1 MGLISRANQQAAL
14 GRSDILD
21 DIANLIAQV
30 KQGHIDA
37 YQAIVQRFQD
47 MAVGYGYARL
57 GDLQLAEDA
66 AQEAFIAAYFE
77 LPSLHEPQAF
87 AGWFRRI
94 VVKQIDRIRRK
105 RRSALSLDS
114 LPNIVGEQRDLS
126 EMIVQQEVYDAVL
139 MAIQQLPVSQR
150 EVVTLFYIGAYSHND
165 ISAFLDISCST
176 VKMRLYHA
184 RKRLQSQLASLIE
197 ERLPDQRP
205 SRDTRYVRNIMS
217 FQVTA
222 KQVPAQK
229 IVSLTRRVFI
239 GDLQAHL
246 DGSIKQLMAYAQANN
261 LLIAGL
267 PFSVYH
273 GAVSEDQAGSV
284 EICLPITG
292 DVHPSGDI
300 QVREVPAAQVAYTT
314 TSLRQS
320 IFPGVLNAYV
330 AIKDW
335 IAANQHQIA
344 DSPREIYLNF
354 NTSIFSPTASLDDP
368 CVEIAWPYQ

>member
-1 MGLISRANQQAAL
+1 MANKQAAIMS
-14 GRSDILD
+14 RDSLD
-21 DIANLIAQV
+21 DLVHLIAQV
-30 KQGHIDA
+30 KQGHVGV
-37 YQAIVQRFQD
+37 YESIVRRFQD
-47 MAVGYGYARL
+47 MAVGYGYALL
-57 GDLQLAEDA
+57 GDFQLAEDA
-66 AQEAFIAAYFE
+66 AQEAFVVAYFE
-77 LPSLHEPQAF
+77 LPNLREPQAF
-87 AGWFRRI
+87 PGWFRRI
-94 VVKQIDRIRRK
+94 VAKQIDRIRRK
-105 RRSALSLDS
+105 RRSGLSLDHLS
-114 LPNIVGEQRDLS
+114 NIASAQPDPADV
-126 EMIVQQEVYDAVL
+126 VAQQEVYDAL
-139 MAIQQLPVSQR
+139 LTAIQQLPVSQR
-150 EVVTLFYIGAYSHND
+150 EVVALFYIGAYSQND

-205 SRDTRYVRNIMS
+205 SRDTRFVRKIMS

-222 KQVPAQK
+222 KQAQAQK
-229 IVSLTRRVFI
+229 TVSITRRVFI

-261 LLIAGL
+261 LVTAGL

-273 GAVSEDQAGSV
+273 GAVREDQAGSV
-284 EICLPITG
+284 EVCLPITG
-292 DVHPSGDI
+292 DVHASDDI
-300 QVREVPAAQVAYTT
+300 QVREFPAVQLASTI

-320 IFPGVLNAYV
+320 IFPGVLNAYA
-330 AIKDW
+330 AIEEW
-335 IAANQHQIA
+335 IAANHHQIA

>member
-1 MGLISRANQQAAL
+1 M
-14 GRSDILD
+14 D
-21 DIANLIAQV
+21 DVASLIAQV
-30 KQGHIDA
+30 KQGHIGV
-37 YQAIVQRFQD
+37 YEAIVRRFQD

-57 GDLQLAEDA
+57 GDFQLAEDA

-77 LPSLHEPQAF
+77 LPSLHDPQAF
-87 AGWFRRI
+87 PGWFRRI

-105 RRSALSLDS
+105 HRSALSLDNLS
-114 LPNIVGEQRDLS
+114 NIAGEQPDLA
-126 EMIVQQEVYDAVL
+126 EMLVQQEVYDALL

-150 EVVTLFYIGAYSHND
+150 EVVTLFYIGAYSHSE
-165 ISAFLDISCST
+165 ISAFLDISRST

-184 RKRLQSQLASLIE
+184 RQRLQNQLASLIE
-197 ERLPDQRP
+197 ERLSDQRP
-205 SRDTRYVRNIMS
+205 SRDTRFVRKIMS

-222 KQVPAQK
+222 KQIQAQK
-229 IVSLTRRVFI
+229 TVSITRRVFI

-267 PFSVYH
+267 PFSIYH
-273 GAVSEDQAGSV
+273 GAVSEDQDGSV
-284 EICLPITG
+284 EVCLPIAG

-300 QVREVPAAQVAYTT
+300 RTQELPAVQLAYTI

-320 IFPGVLNAYV
+320 IFPGVLNAYA

-344 DSPREIYLNF
+344 ASPREIYLNF
-354 NTSIFSPTASLDDP
+354 NRSIFSPTATLDDP

>member
-1 MGLISRANQQAAL
+1 M
-14 GRSDILD
+14 D
-21 DIANLIAQV
+21 DLASLIAQV
-30 KQGHIDA
+30 KQGHIGV
-37 YQAIVQRFQD
+37 YESIVRRFQD

-77 LPSLHEPQAF
+77 LPSLRDPQAF
-87 AGWFRRI
+87 PGWFRRI
-94 VVKQIDRIRRK
+94 VVKQIDRVRRK
-105 RRSALSLDS
+105 RRSALSLDNLS
-114 LPNIVGEQRDLS
+114 NISIEQPDLAD
-126 EMIVQQEVYDAVL
+126 MVVQQEVYDALLV
-139 MAIQQLPVSQR
+139 AIQQLPVSQR

-165 ISAFLDISCST
+165 ISAFLDISRST

-197 ERLPDQRP
+197 EQLPDQRP
-205 SRDTRYVRNIMS
+205 SRDTRFVRKIMS

-222 KQVPAQK
+222 KQIQAQK
-229 IVSLTRRVFI
+229 IVSITQRVFI

-267 PFSVYH
+267 PFSIYH
-273 GAVSEDQAGSV
+273 GAVSEDQDGSV
-284 EICLPITG
+284 EVCLPITG
-292 DVHPSGDI
+292 DVHPSGNI
-300 QVREVPAAQVAYTT
+300 RAQELPGVQVAYTI

-320 IFPGVLNAYV
+320 IFPGVLNAYA

-335 IAANQHQIA
+335 IAANHHQIA
-344 DSPREIYLNF
+344 ASPREIYLNF

>member
-1 MGLISRANQQAAL
+1 VIER
-14 GRSDILD
+14 RDILD
-21 DIANLIAQV
+21 DIASLIAQV
-30 KQGHIDA
+30 KQGHIGV
-37 YQAIVQRFQD
+37 YEAIVRRFQD

-87 AGWFRRI
+87 PGWFRRI
-94 VVKQIDRIRRK
+94 VVKQIDRVGRK
-105 RRSALSLDS
+105 RRSTLSLDT
-114 LPNIVGEQRDLS
+114 LANITSEQPDLAD
-126 EMIVQQEVYDAVL
+126 IVVQQEAYDAVL

-165 ISAFLDISCST
+165 ISAFLDISRST

-184 RKRLQSQLASLIE
+184 RKRLQSQLMSLIE

-205 SRDTRYVRNIMS
+205 SHDTRFVRNIMS
-217 FQVTA
+217 FQVTT
-222 KQVPAQK
+222 KQIQAQK
-229 IVSLTRRVFI
+229 IVSITRQVVI

-246 DGSIKQLMAYAQANN
+246 DGSIKQLMAYAQAHN

-273 GAVSEDQAGSV
+273 GAVSEDHDGSV
-284 EICLPITG
+284 EVCLPITG
-292 DVHPSGDI
+292 DVPPSGDI
-300 QVREVPAAQVAYTT
+300 HAQELPAVQVAYIVA
-314 TSLRQS
+314 SLRQS
-320 IFPGVLNAYV
+320 IFPGVLNAYA
-330 AIKDW
+330 AIEDW
-335 IAANQHQIA
+335 ISASNHQIA
-344 DSPREIYLNF
+344 ASPREIYLNF
-354 NTSIFSPTASLDDP
+354 NTSIFSPTATLDDP

>member
-1 MGLISRANQQAAL
+1 MIGC
-14 GRSDILD
+14 GDILD
-21 DIANLIAQV
+21 DVASLIAQV
-30 KQGHIDA
+30 KQGHLGV
-37 YQAIVQRFQD
+37 YESIVRRFQD

-77 LPSLHEPQAF
+77 LPSLQEPQAF
-87 AGWFRRI
+87 PGWFRRI

-105 RRSALSLDS
+105 RRSALSLDN
-114 LPNIVGEQRDLS
+114 LWNIASAQPDLAD
-126 EMIVQQEVYDAVL
+126 MVVRQEVYDALL

-150 EVVTLFYIGAYSHND
+150 EVVALFYIGAYSHND

-184 RKRLQSQLASLIE
+184 RKRLQIQLVSLIE
-197 ERLPDQRP
+197 EQLPDQRP
-205 SRDTRYVRNIMS
+205 SRDTRFVRNIMS

-222 KQVPAQK
+222 KQVQAQK
-229 IVSLTRRVFI
+229 IVSVTRRVFI

-261 LLIAGL
+261 LVIAGL

-273 GAVSEDQAGSV
+273 GAVREDQAGSV
-284 EICLPITG
+284 EVCLPITG
-292 DVHPSGDI
+292 DVPAHNDI
-300 QVREVPAAQVAYTT
+300 QVREFPAVQVGSTIA
-314 TSLRQS
+314 SLRQS
-320 IFPGVLNAYV
+320 IFPGVLNAYA
-330 AIKDW
+330 AIEEW
-335 IAANQHQIA
+335 IEANHHQIA